1 MGRLGGF
8 PPLETN
14 RQNAAARTFEGIIQ
28 ATDAANGNGALDV
41 DSRYV
46 KVDGVGSE

>member
-1 MGRLGGF
+1 MQRLE
-8 PPLETN
+8 LS
-14 RQNAAARTFEGIIQ
+14 RGIIE

-46 KVDGVGSE
+46 NVDGVGSE

>member
-1 MGRLGGF
+1 MQRLE
-8 PPLETN
+8 LS
-14 RQNAAARTFEGIIQ
+14 RGIIE

-46 KVDGVGSE
+46 NVRWRRFGIKGIN